1 MSVKLGRVVFRK
13 IGGRIVPIRE
23 GIKLAN
29 AAVSQLGDEV
39 LKAASKAKGAI
50 KKIGS
55 GVDFNVFKSKTDD
68 IVMKLPKLTK
78 GTSNPAFLK
87 RFPHTS
93 DKLAVSKVL
102 SENLPNYGF
111 PTVETDIV
119 RISKSK
125 RALVQE
131 FIKKNSDYIPDRNAN
146 TYLQRE
152 SEKLLKEHGL
162 NIDAHAGNLA
172 KGSLI
177 DTGGNLKKSR
187 VKDVARS
194 STAKEI
200 LGIENHWGSTLKDY
214 FNKSKILTE
223 TAALEGQSGSA
234 LRRVNA
240 LKKKGYRLKSDDGS
254 IFKLLSPEQRIER
267 AKNAGVVFKKV
278 NGKIIPSRVKK

>member
-1 MSVKLGRVVFRK
+1 
-13 IGGRIVPIRE
+13 
-23 GIKLAN
+23 
-29 AAVSQLGDEV
+29 
-39 LKAASKAKGAI
+39 
-50 KKIGS
+50 
-55 GVDFNVFKSKTDD
+55 
-68 IVMKLPKLTK
+68 MKLPKLTK

-125 RALVQE
+125 RALVQPFE
-131 FIKKNSDYIPDRNAN
+131 ETIKSPNINHIKNTDYIRREAGDLLRN
-146 TYLQRE
+146 
-152 SEKLLKEHGL
+152 HGL
-162 NIDAHAGNLA
+162 DIDAHTGNLT
-172 KGSLI
+172 KGGALLDS
-177 DTGGNLKKSR
+177 GGNLKKSR

-267 AKNAGVVFKKV
+267 AKNAGVVFEKV
-278 NGKIIPSRVKK
+278 NGKIIPSRGSK